1 MTGGR
6 SMGTRFALALAS
18 IAALAAA
25 PDAAAQLYFQVNTG
39 WSWAQ
44 NAKMTDTDTTH
55 QTCVLASASTVPNAP
70 CDGTLNHLGSSWIIG
85 AGVGYRLSHGFRVD
99 VTYNN
104 RSGYNLSGSDPAGST
119 FDPKTTANTVMANG
133 YYDLP
138 VKITDKVTPYV
149 GGGIGRSRNK
159 VNTITW
165 SDSPTSSGQI
175 PGGSTTSTAW
185 QLTLGA
191 DIRVTQNWVIDV
203 GYRYTDLGDLK
214 TTGGATTGGFN
225 NANYTTPLQGK
236 LRANEF
242 LLNFRYEL

>member
-1 MTGGR
+1 
-6 SMGTRFALALAS
+6 MGTRIALALAS
-18 IAALAAA
+18 AAALGAAGEA
-25 PDAAAQLYFQVNTG
+25 GAQVYFQLNTG

-44 NAKMTDTDTTH
+44 NAQMKDTDTTH
-55 QTCVLASASTVPNAP
+55 QTCVLTSASTVPNAP
-70 CDGTLNHLGSSWIIG
+70 CDGTLNHLGSSFIIG
-85 AGVGYRLSHGFRVD
+85 AGVGYKLPHGFRID

-104 RSGYNLSGSDPAGST
+104 RSGYDLSGCDPAGSC

-138 VKITDKVTPYV
+138 FMIADKVRPYV

-191 DIRVTQNWVIDV
+191 DIRLTQNWVLDV
-203 GYRYTDLGDLK
+203 GYRYVDLGDLK
-214 TTGGATTGGFN
+214 TTGGTTTGGFN

-236 LRANEF
+236 LKANELVF
-242 LLNFRYEL
+242 NIRYEL

>member
-1 MTGGR
+1 
-6 SMGTRFALALAS
+6 MGTRFAPALAS

-55 QTCVLASASTVPNAP
+55 QTCLLQSASTVPNAP

-85 AGVGYRLSHGFRVD
+85 AGVGYRLPHGFRVD

-104 RSGYNLSGSDPAGST
+104 RNGYNLSGSDPAGTT

-138 VKITDKVTPYV
+138 FTIAERFRPYV

-159 VNTITW
+159 VNNINW
-165 SDSPTSSGQI
+165 QDPGFAGQV

-191 DIRVTQNWVIDV
+191 DVRVTKNWVLDIA
-203 GYRYTDLGDLK
+203 YRYADLGDLK
-214 TTGGATTGGFN
+214 TDAGAATSGQAFN

-242 LLNFRYEL
+242 VFNVRYEL

>member
-1 MTGGR
+1 
-6 SMGTRFALALAS
+6 MGTRSALALAS
-18 IAALAAA
+18 VAALAA
-25 PDAAAQLYFQVNTG
+25 PQAAAQVYFQLNTG

-44 NAKMTDTDTTH
+44 NAQVRDTDTTH
-55 QTCVLASASTVPNAP
+55 QTCVLTSASTVPNAP
-70 CDGTLNHLGSSWIIG
+70 CDGTLNHLGSSFIIG
-85 AGVGYRLSHGFRVD
+85 AGVGYKLPMGFRVD

-104 RSGYNLSGSDPAGST
+104 RNGYNLSGSDPAGT
-119 FDPKTTANTVMANG
+119 AFDPKTTANTVMFNG

-138 VKITDKVTPYV
+138 LMIADKVRPYV

-159 VNTITW
+159 VSNINW
-165 SDSPTSSGQI
+165 SDPPFSGQI

-191 DIRVTQNWVIDV
+191 DIRLTQNLVLDI

-214 TTGGATTGGFN
+214 TTGGPTTGGFN

-236 LRANEF
+236 LKANE
-242 LLNFRYEL
+242 LLFNIRYEL

>member
-1 MTGGR
+1 
-6 SMGTRFALALAS
+6 MGKR
-18 IAALAAA
+18 IAVALAAA
-25 PDAAAQLYFQVNTG
+25 AALGAAGSAAAQVYFQLNTG

-44 NAKMTDTDTTH
+44 NAQMKDTDTTH
-55 QTCVLASASTVPNAP
+55 QTCVLQSASTVPNAP

-85 AGVGYRLSHGFRVD
+85 VGVGYRLPHGFRVD

-104 RSGYNLSGSDPAGST
+104 RNGYDLSGSDPAGTT
-119 FDPKTTANTVMANG
+119 FDPKTTANTVMFNG
-133 YYDLP
+133 YYDIP
-138 VKITDKVTPYV
+138 VKIADKVTPYV

-159 VNTITW
+159 VNNINW
-165 SDSPTSSGQI
+165 RDSPTSSGQL

-191 DIRVTQNWVIDV
+191 DIRVTKNWVIDV

-214 TTGGATTGGFN
+214 TNAGAATGGQPFN
-225 NANYTTPLQGK
+225 QNNYTTPLQGK

-242 LLNFRYEL
+242 LFNVRYEL